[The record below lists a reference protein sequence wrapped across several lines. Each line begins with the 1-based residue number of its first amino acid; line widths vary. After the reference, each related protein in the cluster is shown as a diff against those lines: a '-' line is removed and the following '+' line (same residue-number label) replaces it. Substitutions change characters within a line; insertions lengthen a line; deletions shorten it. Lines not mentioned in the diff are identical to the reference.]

1 MLTSLVISYLITS
14 TSFPKIKLGETSR
27 NIEANTSLIFEFW
40 NYWKWIRFQK
50 YEKNE
55 VSPEKEGADG
65 KNEKTTSINPQTSP
79 LLA

>member
-14 TSFPKIKLGETSR
+14 TSFPKIKLGKTAR

-55 VSPEKEGADG
+55 VSPVKEGADG
-65 KNEKTTSINPQTSP
+65 KNEKTTSINPQKSP